1 MQKVTNISLAS
12 KPWFYFT
19 VDLDFPGHGVVNLI
33 RYIDV
38 NGDRTAAL
46 VEIEESK
53 CFGLSH
59 LILLPYESGVGPEY
73 FELKDNDKF
82 LSVWSF
88 DGTNIG
94 DTNSIDL
101 KSEWPKNILDKAAI
115 TPFKAVVN
123 EFGKNNNEI

>member
-1 MQKVTNISLAS
+1 MKNETNISLAS

-46 VEIEESK
+46 VEIEDSK
-53 CFGLSH
+53 YFGLSH

-73 FELKDNDKF
+73 FEINNKDKF
-82 LSVWSF
+82 LSVWTF
-88 DGTNIG
+88 DGT
-94 DTNSIDL
+94 
-101 KSEWPKNILDKAAI
+101 NILDKAAI
-115 TPFKAVVN
+115 TPLEAVVN
-123 EFGKNNNEI
+123 EFGKNNQ

>member
-1 MQKVTNISLAS
+1 MQKDTNISLAS

-19 VDLDFPGHGVVNLI
+19 VDLDFPGHGVVNLV

-46 VEIEESK
+46 VGIEGSK
-53 CFGLSH
+53 YFGLPH

-73 FELKDNDKF
+73 FRIKNNDEF
-82 LSVWSF
+82 LSVWTF

-94 DTNSIDL
+94 DLNSIDL

-115 TPFKAVVN
+115 TPLEAVVN